1 VNNGVNTACPR
12 HPHGGPTCW
21 HNATDLERIRAHK
34 AIMLSGGNLAICHA
48 LARGEHVPVDQLA
61 PEWVKRYGI
70 RP

>member
-34 AIMLSGGNLAICHA
+34 AIMLSGGK
-48 LARGEHVPVDQLA
+48 HVPVDQLA